1 MWKGSYGKEPF
12 DLRLTIFRMLYKLP
26 VIAAVTLAGT
36 LVFGGGYYVKN
47 VLLRGQR
54 YYAATSFY
62 RVEYAVDNAEDMAN
76 VYINEMT
83 WNTYM
88 QSRMFLDAVRKHLDA
103 QGMEDMAEEDLAGAI
118 SALVLSDLRVPAV
131 TVTLDSPEKVLGITR
146 AVSEAM
152 VKELAEEISEIRSI
166 TVIDPGETAEE
177 VIPDVRPGRA
187 FGLSA
192 VLSCFFAVLVLL
204 IKETGDD
211 SIWLPSSLW
220 RRYGLKTAGTLE
232 SRELGENIRYFFG
245 GALPAG
251 GKNAARAAVCA
262 VQPQMNA
269 EEVLDELKKRCP
281 DSVGEAWF
289 AVQSPLQHPE
299 VCREL
304 RKAEGILLAVRAG
317 SHAGKQLEH
326 VLEYL
331 EQQDCPVTA
340 GLLWDADEKLL
351 HRYYRF
357 ERHAAGKGQRKE

>member
-12 DLRLTIFRMLYKLP
+12 DLRLTIFRLLYMLP
-26 VIAAVTLAGT
+26 AIAAVTLAGT

-62 RVEYAVDNAEDMAN
+62 RVEYAVDDPEDMAN

-88 QSRMFLDAVRKHLDA
+88 QSRMFLDAVRKHLTA
-103 QGMEDMAEEDLAGAI
+103 QGMEDMAEEELAGAI
-118 SALVLSDLRVPAV
+118 DASVLSDLRVPSV
-131 TVTLDSPEKVLGITR
+131 TVTVESPEKALGIIR
-146 AVSEAM
+146 AVNQAM
-152 VKELAEEISEIRSI
+152 TGELAEEISEIRSI
-166 TVIDPGETAEE
+166 TVIDPGEAAEE

-192 VLSCFFAVLVLL
+192 VLSCFFAVIVLL
-204 IKETGDD
+204 LKETGDD

-220 RRYGLKTAGTLE
+220 RRYGLKTAGTSE
-232 SRELGENIRYFFG
+232 SRELSENIRYFFG
-245 GALPAG
+245 EALLAEEQ
-251 GKNAARAAVCA
+251 NAARVAVCA
-262 VQPQMNA
+262 VQPKMNA
-269 EEVLDELKKRCP
+269 EEVLDKLKKRCP
-281 DSVGEAWF
+281 DSVRETWF
-289 AVQSPLQHPE
+289 AVQSPLEHPE

-317 SHAGKQLEH
+317 SHAGKLLER

-357 ERHAAGKGQRKE
+357 ERHTAGKGQGKE